1 MLQQDQENRPHR
13 NEFVDLP
20 TQSSA
25 DQEEDMMEQKIKTLR
40 HAKMVEEKLIKS
52 ALENRQRYLM
62 EMQSR
67 NSTAEVQK
75 AMQSMKVK
83 VDSPGVF

>member
-25 DQEEDMMEQKIKTLR
+25 DQEEDMME
-40 HAKMVEEKLIKS
+40 
-52 ALENRQRYLM
+52 
-62 EMQSR
+62 
-67 NSTAEVQK
+67 
-75 AMQSMKVK
+75 
-83 VDSPGVF
+83 